1 MALSDRF
8 TGCNSGYSAEQV
20 QMSKILLQA
29 PLSAPPFPPVFSHQ
43 SCEIA
48 ALPLPRPRRINYDP
62 HSQIHTFVEQPVHQC
77 YCSTLCGSPNSGI
90 HHSPVIKCRTPIRE
104 HFQTK
109 LRCVQHQSFQLVF
122 ICKMLLRQK
131 HKPLFPLPPPL
142 APSLSCKLR
151 KLLEDLPCRCMCL
164 IYIYCWKKLM
174 LRSTTEAKPCKPST
188 CTALTVKQLVHR
200 TSGN

>member
-1 MALSDRF
+1 M
-8 TGCNSGYSAEQV
+8 
-20 QMSKILLQA
+20 
-29 PLSAPPFPPVFSHQ
+29 FSHQ

-90 HHSPVIKCRTPIRE
+90 HHSPMIKCRTPIRE
-104 HFQTK
+104 RFQTK

-131 HKPLFPLPPPL
+131 HKPLFPGAL
-142 APSLSCKLR
+142 AIMQAEEITGRFTVQRCVSNLHL
-151 KLLEDLPCRCMCL
+151 LLENT
-164 IYIYCWKKLM
+164 
-174 LRSTTEAKPCKPST
+174 LRSTTEAKPST
-188 CTALTVKQLVHR
+188 CTALTVKQLFHR
-200 TSGN
+200 RSGN